1 MSEASKRQ
9 VGGSHYKDAG
19 IQPWD
24 VIDTWPIEQQIG
36 AYRAGALKYIM
47 RMGTKDEAAQEIR
60 KAAHYCE
67 KLAETLEKNR
77 SVSNMLMKA
86 PLDPKLDLS
95 KIGPGAVYEV
105 ARGS

>member
-47 RMGTKDEAAQEIR
+47 RMGAKDEVAQEIR

-67 KLAETLEKNR
+67 KLAEVLDKAR
-77 SVSNMLMKA
+77 VVPQMIMKA
-86 PLDPKLDLS
+86 PLNPKLDLS
-95 KIGPGAVYEV
+95 EFHPGYVY
-105 ARGS
+105 GTKP